1 MGQAV
6 NALGSFRNWKTAPK
20 LLAGFSLVALMMV
33 GVGLLGVRSTATSER
48 ALETMFDE
56 GVVRQQ
62 HLLEVALEFQSA
74 NTALDLAID
83 PEDLAEVAEDD
94 AELVAAW
101 QAYRSYDMSGREKLA
116 ATFDEYWVTFRQ
128 IRDTSVIPA
137 IRSQNA
143 AAFKTAVD
151 ELDEATGDADEVLE
165 ELMVLDE
172 NFVVQALA
180 DMKAANRTNR
190 MVIFGS
196 IGIAAVLSFLLAVG
210 IARLIARPLRR
221 TVEVLRDVAEG
232 RLDVRLPVQS
242 SDEVGQ
248 MARALNV
255 ALDRLSEAM
264 GKIGGEA
271 ARLKGSAG
279 ELSLVSTRMTDSVA
293 ESSTQA
299 AQAAASAD
307 EVSGGV
313 QVVASGATELS
324 ISIQEIASNATVA
337 SAVAAQAVD
346 VAASAN
352 ATINKLGEA
361 SDEIGSVLK
370 VINSLA
376 QQTNLLALNATIEA
390 ARAGESGKG
399 FAVVASEVKEL
410 AQETSR
416 ATEGIAARVEAI
428 QTNTTAAV
436 DAISQITQIINQIN
450 ETQTM
455 IASAVEEQSS
465 TTAEISRSV
474 QQAAMGSSQITE
486 GLKRV
491 ATSTGNVTSDA
502 RDAAA
507 SSVDLARVADD
518 LNRLIGQFRH

>member
-1 MGQAV
+1 V
-6 NALGSFRNWKTAPK
+6 KALGAFRNWKTARK

-33 GVGLLGVRSTATSER
+33 GVGLLGVRSTAGSER
-48 ALETMFDE
+48 ALERMHDE

-62 HLLEVALEFQSA
+62 HLLEVALEFQ
-74 NTALDLAID
+74 TAQSQLDLAID
-83 PEDLAEVAEDD
+83 AEDLAEIPEDD

-101 QAYRSYDMSGREKLA
+101 QAYRTYDMSGREQLA
-116 ATFDEYWVTFRQ
+116 ATFDDQWSTFRR
-128 IRDTSVIPA
+128 IRDTSVVPA
-137 IRSQNA
+137 IRSQDVA
-143 AAFKTAVD
+143 AYEQATE

-172 NFVVQALA
+172 KSVAQALA
-180 DMKAANRTNR
+180 EMKAANQTNR
-190 MVIFGS
+190 MVIFGF
-196 IGIAAVLSFLLAVG
+196 IGVAAVLSFLLAVG

-221 TVEVLRDVAEG
+221 TVEVLNDVAEG
-232 RLDVRLPVQS
+232 RLDVRLPVHS

-255 ALDRLSEAM
+255 ALDRMSEAM

-271 ARLKGSAG
+271 ARLKASAG
-279 ELSLVSTRMTDSVA
+279 DLSRVSTRMTDSVA
-293 ESSTQA
+293 ASSTQA

-307 EVSGGV
+307 EVSDGV

-324 ISIQEIASNATVA
+324 TSIQEIASNATVA

-346 VAASAN
+346 VAKNAN
-352 ATINKLGEA
+352 ATINNLGEA

-376 QQTNLLALNATIEA
+376 DQTNLLALNATIEA

-416 ATEGIAARVEAI
+416 ATEGIAARVGAI

-450 ETQTM
+450 ETQTT

-474 QQAAMGSSQITE
+474 QQAATGSSQITE
-486 GLKRV
+486 GLKMV
-491 ATSTGNVTSDA
+491 AMSTATVTNDA

-507 SSVDLARVADD
+507 SSADLAEVAEG
-518 LNRLIGQFRH
+518 LNRLIGQFRY